1 MKLKGSVEEIR
12 FRNEENGYT
21 IATIDSRGEPIVVVG
36 AFPPVVEGEDIEAEG
51 EFVTHPRFGRQF
63 KAEKVVRIAPD
74 TPDGIVRF
82 LGSGLIKGVGP
93 KTALAIVSTFRS
105 NALDVIE
112 RSPTSLAVIRGISK
126 AKALA
131 IHEEYIKNKII
142 QDAVMYLQAQDI
154 ALGTALKI
162 YKIYGEETIK
172 IVSENPYRMI
182 EDVDGIGFKI
192 ADRIAVKQGLPL
204 DSTFRIRAGI
214 AHALSE
220 AEEAGNTFLPKE
232 ELVDAASL
240 VLDVD
245 KEEVDRQVD
254 ALVIDVKLKRADVD
268 GYDAIFRRNVFQAEN
283 GSASGLLRLIR
294 ESDKI
299 TYDVTEDIKHFEQVG
314 GIKLHEL
321 QKEAVKTAVT
331 SGVSII
337 TGGPGTGKTTVIKC
351 IIDIA
356 EKLGFKT
363 MLLAPTGRAA
373 KRMSESTGREAATI
387 HRALMQGVGINDF
400 KSETTPLKCNL
411 VIVDE
416 VSMVDVFLLNMLL
429 KRLAS
434 GTRLVMVG
442 DKDQLPSVGAGNVLS
457 DVLKCGLVA
466 TAMLSKVYRQGDG
479 SSIAESAHAVNNGIM
494 PSLSNKSSDFF
505 FVRCSAPEKIAAT
518 VVDLAARR
526 IPKYLN
532 VDAQKIQVLC
542 PLKNGVCGTI
552 NLNSLLREQMN
563 PHGEQLTCGDVIFRT
578 GDKVMHVTNNY
589 QLSWVRNKPYYETG
603 EGVFNGD
610 AGIVTAVKDN
620 DIFVTLDDGREII
633 YTPDIRSQLMPA
645 YAITVHKSQGS
656 EYEGVIMP
664 VVGGSPM
671 MMTRN
676 LLYTA
681 ITRAKRFVAMVGE
694 EYNLKRMVENN
705 YIAKRYSALSAFMRE
720 TDKQSKTLFFE

>member
-1 MKLKGSVEEIR
+1 M
-12 FRNEENGYT
+12 
-21 IATIDSRGEPIVVVG
+21 
-36 AFPPVVEGEDIEAEG
+36 
-51 EFVTHPRFGRQF
+51 
-63 KAEKVVRIAPD
+63 
-74 TPDGIVRF
+74 
-82 LGSGLIKGVGP
+82 
-93 KTALAIVSTFRS
+93 
-105 NALDVIE
+105 
-112 RSPTSLAVIRGISK
+112 
-126 AKALA
+126 
-131 IHEEYIKNKII
+131 
-142 QDAVMYLQAQDI
+142 
-154 ALGTALKI
+154 
-162 YKIYGEETIK
+162 
-172 IVSENPYRMI
+172 
-182 EDVDGIGFKI
+182 
-192 ADRIAVKQGLPL
+192 
-204 DSTFRIRAGI
+204 
-214 AHALSE
+214 
-220 AEEAGNTFLPKE
+220 
-232 ELVDAASL
+232 
-240 VLDVD
+240 
-245 KEEVDRQVD
+245 
-254 ALVIDVKLKRADVD
+254 
-268 GYDAIFRRNVFQAEN
+268 
-283 GSASGLLRLIR
+283 IR

-589 QLSWVRNKPYYETG
+589 KLSWVRNKPYYETG